1 MTTSLS
7 TTTPFRFDPVSASCV
22 HLDAIRTVLA
32 DAPGCSS
39 CVADG
44 ATWIHLR
51 ICMTCG
57 HVGCCDDSPN
67 RHARAHYTHSAHP
80 IMRSVEPGETWG
92 WCYPDDELL
101 FSNTHATNTRDQPPA
116 SRLSNASSE
125 TKRPRMELPR
135 HQPLDPLPAPVNEEG
150 RGPL

>member
-7 TTTPFRFDPVSASCV
+7 TTTPFRFDPVSATCT

-32 DAPGCSS
+32 DAPGCSN
-39 CVADG
+39 CLADG

-67 RHARAHYTHSAHP
+67 RHARAHHTHSLHP

-92 WCYPDDELL
+92 WCYPDVELL
-101 FSNTHATNTRDQPPA
+101 FSNPHANSARARQ
-116 SRLSNASSE
+116 R
-125 TKRPRMELPR
+125 
-135 HQPLDPLPAPVNEEG
+135 
-150 RGPL
+150 